1 MLKVC
6 LLLVV
11 KAAGSSLSTVSPALK
26 TSLLLTMTGKEQ
38 YNGRDLGTR
47 LVVSEC
53 PSTHH
58 KFVQYRTDVTVFLTG
73 YGAVVEDGG
82 EERSV
87 THPHTVLHLLCVCVC
102 VCACVWMC
110 ACVSVC
116 GCVCMCVCALCVC
129 VCMCVCVCV
138 CVQSLTTTIASY
150 H

>member
-47 LVVSEC
+47 LVASEC

-102 VCACVWMC
+102 
-110 ACVSVC
+110 
-116 GCVCMCVCALCVC
+116 GCVCVDVCACVCALCVC
-129 VCMCVCVCV
+129 VCVCACVCACACHQLQLLLV
-138 CVQSLTTTIASY
+138 TTDL
-150 H
+150 

>member
-11 KAAGSSLSTVSPALK
+11 KAADSSLSTVSPALK

-38 YNGRDLGTR
+38 YNGRDLGMR
-47 LVVSEC
+47 LVAPEC

-87 THPHTVLHLLCVCVC
+87 THPHTVLHLLCVCMCGC
-102 VCACVWMC
+102 VCAC
-110 ACVSVC
+110 AC
-116 GCVCMCVCALCVC
+116 GCA
-129 VCMCVCVCV
+129 CVCVCV
-138 CVQSLTTTIASY
+138 CACACHQL
-150 H
+150 